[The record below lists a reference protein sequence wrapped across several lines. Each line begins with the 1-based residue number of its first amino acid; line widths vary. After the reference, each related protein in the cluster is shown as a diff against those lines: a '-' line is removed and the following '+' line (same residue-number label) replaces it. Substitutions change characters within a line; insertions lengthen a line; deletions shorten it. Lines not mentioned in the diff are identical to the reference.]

1 MAGSQFVK
9 QDTDLLG
16 LLKGNRT
23 RVVRELDRAYAGEG
37 GIATGDALRE
47 LWREK
52 EDLRDEMLRSLD
64 TVNGQIDTISQSL
77 NGNIDAQSD
86 LGKLVADMQLL
97 IEANATAI
105 KETYQYAETLST
117 EDAEFQTS
125 IMGTIRRGFL
135 TDPGSADP
143 IFGIAISENLQFTA
157 NVRTQDGEEYYELAP
172 GQTLGLY
179 TAHGWQFY
187 INGEKAGWFD
197 SVDGMLHV
205 ASMTVENRLLLD
217 RWVMETSGGF
227 GLRYLG

>member
-16 LLKGNRT
+16 LLNGNRA
-23 RVVRELDRAYAGEG
+23 RVVRELNRAYADEG
-37 GIATGDALRE
+37 GIATMSRIDQLK
-47 LWREK
+47 K
-52 EDLRDEMLRSLD
+52 ERDDLRKELMNSLD
-64 TVNGQIDTISQSL
+64 AVNSSIDTISLSL
-77 NGNIDAQSD
+77 TGNLNAQSD
-86 LGKLVADMQLL
+86 LAELVENLRL
-97 IEANATAI
+97 TIEASAVNISEVYDYAQSLETADR
-105 KETYQYAETLST
+105 L
-117 EDAEFQTS
+117 FQTS
-125 IMGTIRRGFL
+125 IEGTIRRGFL

-179 TAHGWQFY
+179 TAQGWQFY
-187 INGEKAGWFD
+187 INGEKIGWFD

-205 ASMTVENRLLLD
+205 SSITVENKLQLSG
-217 RWVMETSGGF
+217 WIIETDGGF